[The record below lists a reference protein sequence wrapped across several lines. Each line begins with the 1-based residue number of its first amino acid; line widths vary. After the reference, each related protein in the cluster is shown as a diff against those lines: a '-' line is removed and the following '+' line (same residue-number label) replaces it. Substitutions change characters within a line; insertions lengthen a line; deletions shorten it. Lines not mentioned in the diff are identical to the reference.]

1 MRLSSVIPAKAGTP
15 GRKVSAG
22 FPEGP
27 AFAGVTKRC

>member
-1 MRLSSVIPAKAGTP
+1 MRISSVISAKAGSP

-22 FPEGP
+22 FPEAP